1 MIRFAGVKR
10 RPESE
15 PPLREKHWRIKLLV
29 YNKKV
34 FRLND
39 RCETGGG
46 NTVPERHYILD
57 LDDQNTLNLVELR
70 MMIITPVMSRRTK
83 ATDSTI
89 WVDMVLSDRV
99 MDGSKLADVIRNFN
113 KSTETLKKVKLKVDF
128 LGLSL
133 SNKAV
138 SCLS

>member
-1 MIRFAGVKR
+1 MRQ
-10 RPESE
+10 E
-15 PPLREKHWRIKLLV
+15 
-29 YNKKV
+29 
-34 FRLND
+34 
-39 RCETGGG
+39 GG

-57 LDDQNTLNLVELR
+57 LDDQNTLNLFELR

-99 MDGSKLADVIRNFN
+99 TDGSKLADVIRNFN

-138 SCLS
+138 SCPS